1 MSEEKTTVAP
11 LTEKQ
16 VAEAHANAIG
26 CIEAADQAVRKL
38 LMLVPKDEKT
48 GRPQLTPE
56 LARSASR
63 IGDFLSDTRLH
74 LLVVGQSVM
83 GFTEEAREMAIEMMK
98 KKKQNGG
105 EMPAPDPAPN
115 FAPKTETPDAEG

>member
-26 CIEAADQAVRKL
+26 CIEAADHAVRKL

-98 KKKQNGG
+98 KKQSGG